1 MEKVTTG
8 DKLRIGEIRYANCT
22 PVYSTLKA
30 GFDCGPYEF
39 VTGEPSLLNAM
50 LARGEVDVS
59 ASSSIEYA
67 RHADEYLVIPDLSI
81 SSSGEVGSILFFS
94 KRPVGELGGRE
105 VAVSSASA
113 TSTVLLKVL
122 LRFRYGIEPVFKPR
136 PPKLSSMLDGAEAAL
151 LIGDEA
157 LKERIALPDSSGLF
171 VYDLGREW
179 DDFTGLPFVYALWM
193 IRADSAR
200 RLTEAA
206 LGLKRDLLLARDKSL
221 EEYENIAGSAPE
233 SAWMGAD
240 SLVAYWRAMSYRL
253 GDRHVEGLLRFLAY
267 AKEVEEIP
275 AVPALKFF

>member
-1 MEKVTTG
+1 MRSE
-8 DKLRIGEIRYANCT
+8 KLRIGEICYANVT
-22 PVYSTLKA
+22 PIYTTLKS

-67 RHADEYLVIPDLSI
+67 RHADEYLIIPDLSI

-94 KRPVGELGGRE
+94 KRPIYDLDGRE

-122 LRFRYGIEPVFKPR
+122 LKFKYGIEPAFKPMT
-136 PPKLSSMLDGAEAAL
+136 PKLSYMLDGADAAL

-157 LKERIALPDSSGLF
+157 LKERMALPEGSGLS

-193 IRADSAR
+193 IRADSAE
-200 RLTEAA
+200 RLSDAA
-206 LGLKRDLLLARDKSL
+206 SGLKRDLLRARDNSMK
-221 EEYENIAGSAPE
+221 EYGNIALTAPE

-240 SLVAYWRAMSYRL
+240 GLVSYWRAMSYRL
-253 GDRHVEGLLRFLAY
+253 GEGHIEGLMRYLGY
-267 AKEVEEIP
+267 AKEVGEIP
-275 AVPALKFF
+275 AVPRLKFF

>member
-1 MEKVTTG
+1 MGMRSE
-8 DKLRIGEIRYANCT
+8 KLRIGEISYANCT
-22 PVYSTLKA
+22 PIYTTLKA

-94 KRPVGELGGRE
+94 KRPIEDLGGRE

-122 LRFRYGIEPVFKPR
+122 LRFKYGIEPIFRPR
-136 PPKLSSMLDGAEAAL
+136 PPKLSSMLGVADAAL
-151 LIGDEA
+151 LIGDAA
-157 LKERIALPDSSGLF
+157 LRERIALPEGSGLF

-193 IRADSAR
+193 IRADSAG
-200 RLTEAA
+200 RLREAA
-206 LGLKRDLLLARDKSL
+206 SGLKRDLLLARDKSMK
-221 EEYENIAGSAPE
+221 EYGNIALAAPE

-240 SLVAYWRAMSYRL
+240 GLVSYWRAMSYRL
-253 GDRHVEGLLRFLAY
+253 EDSHIEGLMRYLGY
-267 AKEVEEIP
+267 AKQVDEIP
-275 AVPALKFF
+275 AVPVLKFF